1 MTVTLRIKEAS
12 LLLEFLT
19 LATHCMSGSMEN
31 TMRTGIINEFVHET
45 DMVAMM
51 RRAHGHCQN
60 PASVT
65 FSMLSLAMHFH
76 GWLSFFITLYYKDV
90 DITKRLDY
98 SFATAVLGFS
108 LIVSILRTFDVRVE
122 AARVMVSA
130 PVLALVTT
138 HVLYINFYK
147 IYYVPFF
154 SSTFSVSL
162 MLFTCWNMIVCV
174 VMGTAQIFLWARW
187 AAVSRHPS
195 NWKLWVV
202 VIASGLAMLLEI
214 YDFPPY
220 GGYFDAHS
228 IWHLAT
234 VPLTILWWSFIR
246 DDAEFRTSS
255 LLKKSKTKAK

>member
-1 MTVTLRIKEAS
+1 MVHNKMTVTLRIKEAS

-31 TMRTGIINEFVHET
+31 TMET

-51 RRAHGHCQN
+51 RRAHGHCQD

-65 FSMLSLAMHFH
+65 FSVLSLAMHFH
-76 GWLSFFITLYYKDV
+76 GWLSFFITLYYNAIFHTRDV

-98 SFATAVLGFS
+98 SSAIAVLGFS

-147 IYYVPFF
+147 LDYG
-154 SSTFSVSL
+154 
-162 MLFTCWNMIVCV
+162 WNMIVCV
-174 VMGTAQIFLWARW
+174 AMG
-187 AAVSRHPS
+187 V
-195 NWKLWVV
+195 
-202 VIASGLAMLLEI
+202 ASGLAMLLEI

-234 VPLTILWWSFIR
+234 VPLTILWWNFIR

>member
-1 MTVTLRIKEAS
+1 MTMTLRIKEAS

-31 TMRTGIINEFVHET
+31 IMET

-51 RRAHGHCQN
+51 RRAHGHCQD

-65 FSMLSLAMHFH
+65 FSV
-76 GWLSFFITLYYKDV
+76 DV

-98 SFATAVLGFS
+98 SSAIAVLGFS

-147 IYYVPFF
+147 LYYGW
-154 SSTFSVSL
+154 S
-162 MLFTCWNMIVCV
+162 MIVCV
-174 VMGTAQIFLWARW
+174 AMGVAQLFLWARW

-228 IWHLAT
+228 IWHAT

>member
-31 TMRTGIINEFVHET
+31 TMEM

-51 RRAHGHCQN
+51 RRAHGHCQD

-65 FSMLSLAMHFH
+65 FSVLSLAMHFH
-76 GWLSFFITLYYKDV
+76 GWLSFFITLYYKLPLKQDRTVFHTRDV
-90 DITKRLDY
+90 DFTKRLDY
-98 SFATAVLGFS
+98 SSAIAILGFS

-122 AARVMVSA
+122 AARVMVST

-147 IYYVPFF
+147 LDYG
-154 SSTFSVSL
+154 
-162 MLFTCWNMIVCV
+162 WNMIVCV
-174 VMGTAQIFLWARW
+174 AMGVAQLFLLARW
-187 AAVSRHPS
+187 AAWHPS

-202 VIASGLAMLLEI
+202 VIAS
-214 YDFPPY
+214 
-220 GGYFDAHS
+220 GYFDAHS

-246 DDAEFRTSS
+246 DDAEFRTFS
-255 LLKKSKTKAK
+255 LFKKSKTKAK